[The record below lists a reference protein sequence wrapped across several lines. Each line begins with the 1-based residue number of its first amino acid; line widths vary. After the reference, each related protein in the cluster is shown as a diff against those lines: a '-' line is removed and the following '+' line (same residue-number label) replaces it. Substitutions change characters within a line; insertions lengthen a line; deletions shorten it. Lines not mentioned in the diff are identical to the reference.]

1 MFLATLI
8 QRPVNRAGVLGG
20 SGIFPQEV
28 VQSSEP
34 SYPKFEHARRQDRR

>member
-1 MFLATLI
+1 MFLAPLI

-34 SYPKFEHARRQDRR
+34 SYPKFEHA